1 MNQNTATQDFAGQ
14 VAVITGAASGIGNS
28 VAHYFAER
36 GARVVGVDL
45 SGSVV
50 EAMAGL
56 PGQGHHGIAKDL
68 TAPAAATQVIEEA
81 VAVAGT
87 VDILVNSA
95 GVALLDKALTIS
107 EKMWDATMDVN
118 LGATFKMAQA
128 AGRVMTAKGYGR
140 IINLAS
146 QASVIGLDS
155 HVAYCASKAAVVG
168 MSKVLSMEWAP
179 MGVTVNSVSP
189 TVVETPLGK
198 LAWAG
203 EKGEAL
209 KKQIPAGRFAQPEE
223 VASLIAYLAGSQAG
237 MITGENILI
246 DGGYS
251 TI

>member
-1 MNQNTATQDFAGQ
+1 MTQEFAGR

-45 SGSVV
+45 SAEVGI
-50 EAMAGL
+50 AMAELVGK
-56 PGQGHHGIAKDL
+56 GHHGIAKDL
-68 TAPAAATQVIEEA
+68 TTANAAQDVIDE
-81 VAVAGT
+81 VVTVAGT

-95 GVALLDKALTIS
+95 GIVLLDKALTLS
-107 EKMWDATMDVN
+107 EQMWDATISIN
-118 LGATFKMAQA
+118 LSASFKMAQA
-128 AGRVMTAKGYGR
+128 AGRVMTKAGYGR

-146 QASVIGLDS
+146 QASVIALDQ
-155 HVAYCASKAAVVG
+155 HVAYCASKAGILG
-168 MSKVLSMEWAP
+168 MTRVLSMEWAP
-179 MGVTVNSVSP
+179 QGVTVNAVSP

-203 EKGEAL
+203 EKGEAM
-209 KKQIPAGRFAQPEE
+209 KKHIPVGRFAQPEE
-223 VASLIAYLAGSQAG
+223 VAALIAYLASDSAA

-251 TI
+251 SI